1 MIQIKFEV
9 ETKRYDDKIRKALSE
24 IVEKAVNENGCTR
37 CHGKNLTVYINEIG
51 RKNIDGYFYCHD
63 CEDKGNI
70 HFSHDLFDVLDDIE
84 KKFKDVFR
92 GL

>member
-24 IVEKAVNENGCTR
+24 IVEKAVDENGCTK

-51 RKNIDGYFYCHD
+51 RKSIDGYFYCHD

-70 HFSHDLFDVLDDIE
+70 HFSHDIFDVLDDIE
-84 KKFKDVFR
+84 KKFKGIFR

>member
-9 ETKRYDDKIRKALSE
+9 QTKLYDDKIKKALSE

-37 CHGKNLTVYINEIG
+37 CQGKNLTIYINEIG
-51 RKNIDGYFYCHD
+51 NKNIDGYFYCHD
-63 CEDKGNI
+63 CEEKGNVRV
-70 HFSHDLFDVLDDIE
+70 SHDIFDVLNDIE
-84 KKFKDVFR
+84 NNFKNIFK